1 METLVRL
8 RSHETLVS
16 TTREGSH
23 IIMILSETTMESP
36 LGPLRLLADDKGL
49 RGLYYQDH
57 KNIPNLDSNA
67 DENHPVLS
75 ETRQQLEEYFCG
87 ERRDFELPLS
97 LQGTPFML
105 EVWEALGKI
114 PFGAKVTYGQLA
126 ESIGRPKASRA
137 VGRANGLNPISIV
150 LPCHRVVGS
159 NGKLTG
165 YAGGLGNK
173 DWLLRHEKE
182 TRTAR
187 MVKGLI

>member
-1 METLVRL
+1 
-8 RSHETLVS
+8 
-16 TTREGSH
+16 
-23 IIMILSETTMESP
+23 MESP
-36 LGPLRLLADDKGL
+36 LGPLRLLADDRGL

-57 KNIPNLDSNA
+57 KNVPNLDSNA

-75 ETRQQLEEYFCG
+75 ETRRQLEQYFAG
-87 ERRDFELPLS
+87 QRQDFELPLS

-114 PFGAKVTYGQLA
+114 PFGTKVTYGQLA

-137 VGRANGLNPISIV
+137 VGRANGLNPVSIV

-173 DWLLRHEKE
+173 DWLLQHESEKKLPKWSK
-182 TRTAR
+182 
-187 MVKGLI
+187 V

>member
-1 METLVRL
+1 
-8 RSHETLVS
+8 
-16 TTREGSH
+16 
-23 IIMILSETTMESP
+23 MILSETTMESP
-36 LGPLRLLADDKGL
+36 LGPLRLLADDRGL

-57 KNIPNLDSNA
+57 KNVPNLDSNA

-75 ETRQQLEEYFCG
+75 ETRRQLEQYFAG
-87 ERRDFELPLS
+87 QRQDFELPLS

-114 PFGAKVTYGQLA
+114 PFGTKVTYGQLA

-137 VGRANGLNPISIV
+137 VGRANGLNPVSIV

-173 DWLLRHEKE
+173 DWLLQHESEKKLPKWSK
-182 TRTAR
+182 
-187 MVKGLI
+187 V

>member
-1 METLVRL
+1 MT
-8 RSHETLVS
+8 
-16 TTREGSH
+16 
-23 IIMILSETTMESP
+23 LSETTVESP
-36 LGPLRLLADDKGL
+36 LGPLRLLADEKGL

-57 KNIPNLDSNA
+57 KNVPSLASKTDG
-67 DENHPVLS
+67 NHPVLT
-75 ETRQQLEEYFCG
+75 EARRQLEEYFSG
-87 ERRDFELPLS
+87 ERREFNLPLS

-105 EVWEALGKI
+105 EVWEALDKI
-114 PFGAKVTYGQLA
+114 PFGTKVTYGQLA
-126 ESIGRPKASRA
+126 ETIGRPKASRA
-137 VGRANGLNPISIV
+137 VGRANGLNPVSIV

-182 TRTAR
+182 TKTDR